1 MDEYFYMH
9 ILNISVS
16 AITQLQFFP
25 TASQRAGDHLAM
37 YAIWSFI
44 QVKII
49 DKKLIPCTLFGMQI
63 FLYLN
68 PVCQTFRISPYD
80 ASFFQ

>member
-16 AITQLQFFP
+16 AIIQLQFFP

-49 DKKLIPCTLFGMQI
+49 DKIIPSLLLRQHNLKL
-63 FLYLN
+63 
-68 PVCQTFRISPYD
+68 S
-80 ASFFQ
+80 S

>member
-16 AITQLQFFP
+16 AIIQLQFFP

-49 DKKLIPCTLFGMQI
+49 DKIIPSLLRRHNLKL
-63 FLYLN
+63 
-68 PVCQTFRISPYD
+68 S
-80 ASFFQ
+80 S